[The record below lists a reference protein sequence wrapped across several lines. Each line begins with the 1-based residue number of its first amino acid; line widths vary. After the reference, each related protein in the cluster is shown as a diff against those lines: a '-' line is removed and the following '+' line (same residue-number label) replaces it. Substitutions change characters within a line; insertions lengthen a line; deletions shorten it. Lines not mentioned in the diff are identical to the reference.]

1 MGQPQAWL
9 DQASALWSGFL
20 CPGSACRHPSPFGEQ
35 ISWTLS
41 SCHPVSS
48 GTLGSRE
55 LLFLSMLIQ
64 TLGCALYTETE
75 QNALGNYGYQASGSC
90 PEPITITGAG
100 EQMPSLGGAVTLS
113 GGASFMEKWV
123 LPSAGGGRVLRDL
136 RLLIPVPFARL
147 SWGRGGRGGP
157 GSGGPFRGGIRYHA
171 AWRGGG
177 RRQQSG
183 QSGVPRGQLRAG

>member
-75 QNALGNYGYQASGSC
+75 QNALGNYSYQASDPC
-90 PEPITITGAG
+90 PEPITVAGVG

-113 GGASFMEKWV
+113 GGGVLHGEVGAAISRRGARAAGPASADTSS
-123 LPSAGGGRVLRDL
+123 LCPSQLGERRPRRP
-136 RLLIPVPFARL
+136 RLWRTFQ
-147 SWGRGGRGGP
+147 RGN
-157 GSGGPFRGGIRYHA
+157 
-171 AWRGGG
+171 
-177 RRQQSG
+177 
-183 QSGVPRGQLRAG
+183 